1 MKESLPI
8 RLSLTDVE
16 GLELYRFLT
25 DDRPEQDKASDPLSV
40 SNSTIARLHVALRER
55 SMHNKLCIPFP
66 AHETRPSGRRQ
77 TMPARAWSGTT
88 RQP

>member
-25 DDRPEQDKASDPLSV
+25 DERPEQDRISNPLSV
-40 SNSTIARLHVALRER
+40 SDSTIARLHVALRDR
-55 SMHNKLCIPFP
+55 STHNKL
-66 AHETRPSGRRQ
+66 
-77 TMPARAWSGTT
+77 
-88 RQP
+88 